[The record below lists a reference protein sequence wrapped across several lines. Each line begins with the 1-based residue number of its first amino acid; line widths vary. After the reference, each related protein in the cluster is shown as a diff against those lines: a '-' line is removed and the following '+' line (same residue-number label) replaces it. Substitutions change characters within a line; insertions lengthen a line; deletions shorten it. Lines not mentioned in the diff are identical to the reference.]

1 MKPCSPLTASFL
13 AGVMDAPDTVFA
25 FADLFTISLLQTGQS
40 FQWTNTDRD
49 ITYADNLFSANA
61 GLITGLKMKQDV
73 GLSVDR
79 QQITVASRPDFLV
92 NGAAILASI
101 AAGAWQG
108 ASITRERVFMAS
120 LNDAPVGGVN
130 MFTGRV
136 ATVDLVGRTNA
147 KITVVS
153 DLVLLDMDM
162 PKNLFSPTCLHV
174 LYDAGCTLSASS
186 VAIAFHQQG
195 YLVFNGG
202 ANDGIRVTVKSVVP
216 GVSFSLAYPMP
227 DAVSTGDT
235 FLAFEGCA
243 HTQANCQNQF
253 ANLINFRAFPF
264 VPPPQIAF

>member
-186 VAIAFHQQG
+186 FSTAGTVGAGSTQTTILSSVAIAFHQQG
-195 YLVFNGG
+195 
-202 ANDGIRVTVKSVVP
+202 
-216 GVSFSLAYPMP
+216 
-227 DAVSTGDT
+227 
-235 FLAFEGCA
+235 
-243 HTQANCQNQF
+243 
-253 ANLINFRAFPF
+253 
-264 VPPPQIAF
+264 